1 MNAITT
7 AKTILAD
14 SEMVAF
20 LNEVAP
26 EAVEQ
31 AEDMIGHYNQYV
43 SCAAPDL
50 YMDEG
55 DYMDA
60 SDNERECE
68 WACEE
73 ISEAIESMKAA
84 FRRNGPSYFGSCGY
98 LKRLSTPAAKAL

>member
-1 MNAITT
+1 MNAVQK
-7 AKTILAD
+7 ANAVLAD
-14 SEMVAF
+14 NEMVTF

-31 AEDMIGHYNQYV
+31 AQEMIGHYNQYV

-60 SDNERECE
+60 TDNERECE
-68 WACEE
+68 WAV
-73 ISEAIESMKAA
+73 SNIEDALETLSFA
-84 FRRNGPSYFGSCGY
+84 FRRYAPTHFGNCGY